1 MGGLVLAAVT
11 NLGGIAP
18 TLLWSIFAMLTAYRL
33 LMPGYNVRKIENKRV
48 MENKQTRTR
57 KAVNMLKSIARE
69 LAKAAPITVLFHTV
83 GIDALSL

>member
-1 MGGLVLAAVT
+1 
-11 NLGGIAP
+11 
-18 TLLWSIFAMLTAYRL
+18 MLTAYRL

-57 KAVNMLKSIARE
+57 KAVNMVKSIARE